1 MAATQPNHRASLLA
15 GLRTGGVRSTSV
27 PHTAAPGGSFNVPRF
42 TSSSH
47 RTFEEEEDEVPDIQ
61 EIYFNQGSNRIQQ
74 APITSAVDGP
84 RFSYQQNPPQ
94 RASTEQNPFSPGIA
108 TPQQQQAFQM
118 QMMQM
123 EILRLQVCSETQH
136 PLPSFDSSAGYPG
149 TAVAGRTYR
158 PESETATATPAPW

>member
-15 GLRTGGVRSTSV
+15 GLRTGGVRSTSI

-42 TSSSH
+42 TSVSH
-47 RTFEEEEDEVPDIQ
+47 RDFEEEDDEVPDIQ
-61 EIYFNQGSNRIQQ
+61 DLYVNQRSNRIPQ
-74 APITSAVDGP
+74 APMTSAVDGP

-94 RASTEQNPFSPGIA
+94 RASIDQNPFSPGIA

-123 EILRLQVCSETQH
+123 EIFRLQVCTPE
-136 PLPSFDSSAGYPG
+136 LPPISIDTPVGPSG
-149 TAVAGRTYR
+149 TTAASRAYR
-158 PESETATATPAPW
+158 PEPKTASAASAPW